1 MRVFLAGS
9 TGVLGRRLV
18 PLLIGGGHQVTAL
31 TRQPDQ
37 VGALQDAG
45 TEPVVADALD
55 KPSILRAV
63 ADAAPEVVI
72 HQLTDLAVGTSASNA
87 ALRKLGTRNLVD
99 AAHAAGVGRMI
110 AQSIAWVYEA
120 GEAPAGEQTP
130 LDLHATEPRL
140 TSVLGV
146 AALEEAIAE
155 ISEWVVLRY
164 GLLYGPDTWYNRGG
178 LRASDAHAGRLPAD
192 GDISSFVHVDD
203 AATAAVQALRWPSGP
218 VNICDDEPAAGREW
232 VPVFCRAVGATPPA
246 VAGGDAGRM
255 PWARGAD
262 NHLARTQLGWVPEW
276 PSWRKGFAA

>member
-1 MRVFLAGS
+1 MAGS

-31 TRQPDQ
+31 TRRPDQ
-37 VGALQDAG
+37 VGSLQDAG

-146 AALEEAIAE
+146 ADLEEAVAE

-164 GLLYGPDTWYNRGG
+164 GLLYGPDTWYTRGG
-178 LRASDAHAGRLPAD
+178 LRAADAHAGRLPAD

-203 AATAAVQALRWPSGP
+203 AATAAVQALRWPSGS
-218 VNICDDEPAAGREW
+218 GQ
-232 VPVFCRAVGATPPA
+232 
-246 VAGGDAGRM
+246 
-255 PWARGAD
+255 
-262 NHLARTQLGWVPEW
+262 HLR
-276 PSWRKGFAA
+276 